1 MELTD
6 AVMVLVAL
14 ALPIWLLVEQ
24 VLWGTSS
31 KQSQAELDSARSSV
45 ESPKKGTVD
54 RHQRPAFPQLPRKV
68 A

>member
-31 KQSQAELDSARSSV
+31 KQSQADLDSAGLSV
-45 ESPKKGTVD
+45 EPPSKGAVD
-54 RHQRPAFPQLPRKV
+54 RDQRPAFPQLPRKV
-68 A
+68 T